1 MPDTKVETKNRLL
14 FLAEQIE
21 EGFGFCAQCGV
32 TAMDEDGTC
41 PTCGATAEGQALRS
55 LAQDLKIA
63 LR

>member
-1 MPDTKVETKNRLL
+1 MPDPKKEVIERLQNL
-14 FLAEQIE
+14 SSMIE